1 MYNIDG
7 LLNSI
12 NYIFVTSASA
22 KMAGELFSDLV
33 ARVGLAGVQ
42 HGHGTHDDAGDAKA
56 ALHRELVDEGLL
68 DGVERAI
75 GSLQALR
82 GENGLALRP
91 LRQVQAAVRRDAVD
105 EHRAGPALSDL
116 AATLH
121 AREVEPVAQGVKKGL
136 AGVKSHLHL
145 RTVDGALE
153 NSHVH

>member
-105 EHRAGPALSDL
+105 EHRAGSALSDL
-116 AATLH
+116 AAALH
-121 AREVEPVAQGVKKGL
+121 TREVEPVAQGVKKDR
-136 AGVKSHLHL
+136 KSTRL
-145 RTVDGALE
+145 
-153 NSHVH
+153 NSSH